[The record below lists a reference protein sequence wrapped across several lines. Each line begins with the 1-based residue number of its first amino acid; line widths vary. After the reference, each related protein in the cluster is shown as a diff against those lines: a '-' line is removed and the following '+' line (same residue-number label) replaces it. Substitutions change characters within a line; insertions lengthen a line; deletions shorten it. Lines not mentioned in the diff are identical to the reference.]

1 MGRDHRRA
9 AQQIRRAGSGRECPG
24 IRHQGFAGGDDF
36 MHGTAGCLMRQKP
49 RPGEPDLA
57 AHIGQQRFQR
67 CITHQLTGRISAQ
80 QRGKVWVF
88 GMECNQPR
96 ADPPRSHR
104 CQPCRAGHGGA
115 GQNGKMSS
123 RVFMGARLQPW
134 QAPQRGMVAP
144 AARRDFRQDGFW
156 QADIGKQRL
165 TAQRAP
171 RQQQM
176 TGLEAEEADGERC
189 RGGPA
194 QNLTRGAIQPR
205 WHIHRDQGGAD
216 GLQQVDH
223 LGRQRARQA
232 SAKERIHNKPG
243 AGDFMFRKRH
253 YQAAPACRCG
263 CCGTAW
269 AGRRHGGNGHRP
281 ARLFQITGRDVAIPA
296 VIARARQHQ
305 GAAGAKP
312 GLDRTRHR
320 PAGRFHQTFN
330 GETPLKGKRIS
341 ARHLGGGQQFGR
353 VRARHG
359 LSYSASGN
367 CGHGLDQAARQAA
380 IGFQRALESCMAFVI
395 AIAQRK
401 GGAGKSTVAANLATA
416 LAELG
421 HRVGLLDIDP
431 QRSLARWDQQRGESK
446 KARALH
452 FEAPTGWRLP
462 ATLERLKREQDF
474 LLLDTAPHDD
484 TDARL
489 AIRGADLVLVP
500 LQPSAADLW
509 SMDATLDLAKQERRP
524 VRLLLN
530 RVPAAGKL
538 REEIE
543 GQLRDRRLPVL
554 DAVLGN
560 RTAYAQAFM
569 AGLGVVEAA
578 PRGPAAAE
586 VRALAE
592 ALRALRKKGI

>member
-1 MGRDHRRA
+1 
-9 AQQIRRAGSGRECPG
+9 
-24 IRHQGFAGGDDF
+24 
-36 MHGTAGCLMRQKP
+36 
-49 RPGEPDLA
+49 
-57 AHIGQQRFQR
+57 
-67 CITHQLTGRISAQ
+67 
-80 QRGKVWVF
+80 
-88 GMECNQPR
+88 
-96 ADPPRSHR
+96 
-104 CQPCRAGHGGA
+104 
-115 GQNGKMSS
+115 
-123 RVFMGARLQPW
+123 
-134 QAPQRGMVAP
+134 
-144 AARRDFRQDGFW
+144 
-156 QADIGKQRL
+156 
-165 TAQRAP
+165 
-171 RQQQM
+171 
-176 TGLEAEEADGERC
+176 
-189 RGGPA
+189 
-194 QNLTRGAIQPR
+194 
-205 WHIHRDQGGAD
+205 
-216 GLQQVDH
+216 
-223 LGRQRARQA
+223 
-232 SAKERIHNKPG
+232 
-243 AGDFMFRKRH
+243 
-253 YQAAPACRCG
+253 
-263 CCGTAW
+263 
-269 AGRRHGGNGHRP
+269 
-281 ARLFQITGRDVAIPA
+281 
-296 VIARARQHQ
+296 
-305 GAAGAKP
+305 
-312 GLDRTRHR
+312 
-320 PAGRFHQTFN
+320 
-330 GETPLKGKRIS
+330 
-341 ARHLGGGQQFGR
+341 
-353 VRARHG
+353 
-359 LSYSASGN
+359 
-367 CGHGLDQAARQAA
+367 
-380 IGFQRALESCMAFVI
+380 MAFVI

-416 LAELG
+416 LAESG

-524 VRLLLN
+524 FRLLLN

>member
-1 MGRDHRRA
+1 
-9 AQQIRRAGSGRECPG
+9 
-24 IRHQGFAGGDDF
+24 
-36 MHGTAGCLMRQKP
+36 
-49 RPGEPDLA
+49 
-57 AHIGQQRFQR
+57 
-67 CITHQLTGRISAQ
+67 
-80 QRGKVWVF
+80 
-88 GMECNQPR
+88 
-96 ADPPRSHR
+96 
-104 CQPCRAGHGGA
+104 
-115 GQNGKMSS
+115 
-123 RVFMGARLQPW
+123 
-134 QAPQRGMVAP
+134 
-144 AARRDFRQDGFW
+144 
-156 QADIGKQRL
+156 
-165 TAQRAP
+165 
-171 RQQQM
+171 
-176 TGLEAEEADGERC
+176 
-189 RGGPA
+189 
-194 QNLTRGAIQPR
+194 
-205 WHIHRDQGGAD
+205 
-216 GLQQVDH
+216 
-223 LGRQRARQA
+223 
-232 SAKERIHNKPG
+232 
-243 AGDFMFRKRH
+243 
-253 YQAAPACRCG
+253 
-263 CCGTAW
+263 
-269 AGRRHGGNGHRP
+269 
-281 ARLFQITGRDVAIPA
+281 
-296 VIARARQHQ
+296 
-305 GAAGAKP
+305 
-312 GLDRTRHR
+312 
-320 PAGRFHQTFN
+320 
-330 GETPLKGKRIS
+330 
-341 ARHLGGGQQFGR
+341 
-353 VRARHG
+353 
-359 LSYSASGN
+359 
-367 CGHGLDQAARQAA
+367 
-380 IGFQRALESCMAFVI
+380 MAFVI

-416 LAELG
+416 LAESG

-431 QRSLARWDQQRGESK
+431 QRSLARWDQQRGVSK
-446 KARALH
+446 KAHTLH

>member
-1 MGRDHRRA
+1 
-9 AQQIRRAGSGRECPG
+9 
-24 IRHQGFAGGDDF
+24 
-36 MHGTAGCLMRQKP
+36 
-49 RPGEPDLA
+49 
-57 AHIGQQRFQR
+57 
-67 CITHQLTGRISAQ
+67 
-80 QRGKVWVF
+80 
-88 GMECNQPR
+88 
-96 ADPPRSHR
+96 
-104 CQPCRAGHGGA
+104 
-115 GQNGKMSS
+115 
-123 RVFMGARLQPW
+123 
-134 QAPQRGMVAP
+134 
-144 AARRDFRQDGFW
+144 
-156 QADIGKQRL
+156 
-165 TAQRAP
+165 
-171 RQQQM
+171 
-176 TGLEAEEADGERC
+176 
-189 RGGPA
+189 
-194 QNLTRGAIQPR
+194 
-205 WHIHRDQGGAD
+205 
-216 GLQQVDH
+216 
-223 LGRQRARQA
+223 
-232 SAKERIHNKPG
+232 
-243 AGDFMFRKRH
+243 
-253 YQAAPACRCG
+253 
-263 CCGTAW
+263 
-269 AGRRHGGNGHRP
+269 
-281 ARLFQITGRDVAIPA
+281 
-296 VIARARQHQ
+296 
-305 GAAGAKP
+305 
-312 GLDRTRHR
+312 
-320 PAGRFHQTFN
+320 
-330 GETPLKGKRIS
+330 
-341 ARHLGGGQQFGR
+341 
-353 VRARHG
+353 
-359 LSYSASGN
+359 
-367 CGHGLDQAARQAA
+367 
-380 IGFQRALESCMAFVI
+380 MAFVI

-416 LAELG
+416 LAETG

-578 PRGPAAAE
+578 PRGPAAVEA
-586 VRALAE
+586 RALAA
-592 ALRALRKKGI
+592 ALQALCKKGI

>member
-1 MGRDHRRA
+1 
-9 AQQIRRAGSGRECPG
+9 
-24 IRHQGFAGGDDF
+24 
-36 MHGTAGCLMRQKP
+36 
-49 RPGEPDLA
+49 
-57 AHIGQQRFQR
+57 
-67 CITHQLTGRISAQ
+67 
-80 QRGKVWVF
+80 
-88 GMECNQPR
+88 
-96 ADPPRSHR
+96 
-104 CQPCRAGHGGA
+104 
-115 GQNGKMSS
+115 
-123 RVFMGARLQPW
+123 
-134 QAPQRGMVAP
+134 
-144 AARRDFRQDGFW
+144 
-156 QADIGKQRL
+156 
-165 TAQRAP
+165 
-171 RQQQM
+171 
-176 TGLEAEEADGERC
+176 
-189 RGGPA
+189 
-194 QNLTRGAIQPR
+194 
-205 WHIHRDQGGAD
+205 
-216 GLQQVDH
+216 
-223 LGRQRARQA
+223 
-232 SAKERIHNKPG
+232 
-243 AGDFMFRKRH
+243 
-253 YQAAPACRCG
+253 
-263 CCGTAW
+263 
-269 AGRRHGGNGHRP
+269 
-281 ARLFQITGRDVAIPA
+281 
-296 VIARARQHQ
+296 
-305 GAAGAKP
+305 
-312 GLDRTRHR
+312 
-320 PAGRFHQTFN
+320 
-330 GETPLKGKRIS
+330 
-341 ARHLGGGQQFGR
+341 
-353 VRARHG
+353 
-359 LSYSASGN
+359 
-367 CGHGLDQAARQAA
+367 
-380 IGFQRALESCMAFVI
+380 
-395 AIAQRK
+395 
-401 GGAGKSTVAANLATA
+401 VAANLATA
-416 LAELG
+416 LAETG

>member
-1 MGRDHRRA
+1 
-9 AQQIRRAGSGRECPG
+9 
-24 IRHQGFAGGDDF
+24 
-36 MHGTAGCLMRQKP
+36 
-49 RPGEPDLA
+49 
-57 AHIGQQRFQR
+57 
-67 CITHQLTGRISAQ
+67 
-80 QRGKVWVF
+80 
-88 GMECNQPR
+88 
-96 ADPPRSHR
+96 
-104 CQPCRAGHGGA
+104 
-115 GQNGKMSS
+115 
-123 RVFMGARLQPW
+123 
-134 QAPQRGMVAP
+134 
-144 AARRDFRQDGFW
+144 
-156 QADIGKQRL
+156 
-165 TAQRAP
+165 
-171 RQQQM
+171 
-176 TGLEAEEADGERC
+176 
-189 RGGPA
+189 
-194 QNLTRGAIQPR
+194 
-205 WHIHRDQGGAD
+205 
-216 GLQQVDH
+216 
-223 LGRQRARQA
+223 
-232 SAKERIHNKPG
+232 
-243 AGDFMFRKRH
+243 
-253 YQAAPACRCG
+253 
-263 CCGTAW
+263 
-269 AGRRHGGNGHRP
+269 
-281 ARLFQITGRDVAIPA
+281 
-296 VIARARQHQ
+296 
-305 GAAGAKP
+305 
-312 GLDRTRHR
+312 
-320 PAGRFHQTFN
+320 
-330 GETPLKGKRIS
+330 
-341 ARHLGGGQQFGR
+341 
-353 VRARHG
+353 
-359 LSYSASGN
+359 
-367 CGHGLDQAARQAA
+367 
-380 IGFQRALESCMAFVI
+380 MAFVI

-416 LAELG
+416 LAESG

-543 GQLRDRRLPVL
+543 GLLRDRRLPVL